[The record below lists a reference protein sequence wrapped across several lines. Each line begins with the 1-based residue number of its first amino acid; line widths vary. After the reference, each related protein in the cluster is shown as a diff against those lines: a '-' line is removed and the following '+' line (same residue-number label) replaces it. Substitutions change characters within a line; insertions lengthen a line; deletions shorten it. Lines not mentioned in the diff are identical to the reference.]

1 MALSQLGRLTGDN
14 RVSLV
19 VYDGLP
25 QDSIIETPVAAVI
38 QSTRQGVGRQI
49 AGMVRRLIVGDDLS
63 SLQVLWQPEFIPGD
77 TARFFPL
84 R

>member
-1 MALSQLGRLTGDN
+1 MALSQLGRLTGDS

-25 QDSIIETPVAAVI
+25 QDSIIDTQVAAVI

-49 AGMVRRLIVGDDLS
+49 AEMVRRLIAGDDLS
-63 SLQVLWQPEFIPGD
+63 SLQVLWQPEFIPGE
-77 TARFFPL
+77 TA
-84 R
+84 